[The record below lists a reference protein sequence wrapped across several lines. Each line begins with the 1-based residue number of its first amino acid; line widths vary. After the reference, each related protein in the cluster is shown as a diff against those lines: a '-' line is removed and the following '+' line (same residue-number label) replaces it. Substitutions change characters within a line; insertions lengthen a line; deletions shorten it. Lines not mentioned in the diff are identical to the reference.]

1 LNKMFERPFRGL
13 LSSIA
18 QYHPQTA
25 RLLESVQAEFGTLA
39 AFQASEV
46 IVRLQARVDTWGIE
60 AASVLTED
68 DLETLPYFE
77 TMHDNLPA
85 LERLVDVLEC
95 YASECELLD
104 AQGVR

>member
-1 LNKMFERPFRGL
+1 MSERPFRGL
-13 LSSIA
+13 LSRIA

-25 RLLESVQAEFGTLA
+25 RLLEAVQEEFGSRA
-39 AFQASEV
+39 AFHASEV
-46 IVRLQARVDTWGIE
+46 ILRLQTRVDRQGFE

-77 TMHDNLPA
+77 IMQDNLDA

-95 YASECELLD
+95 YASECEMLD
-104 AQGVR
+104 AQAIR